1 MANRRSG
8 QRNPQSLM
16 VSLLDVAFILLR
28 LAIKACSEAKVVE
41 RRMGMPTE
49 GQYGN
54 HGGKLRNLSAGGIW
68 LVKICAVCT
77 GAKVESES
85 TPALDFGRE
94 STRNYSRV
102 MRTH

>member
-49 GQYGN
+49 GQYSTEITGGN
-54 HGGKLRNLSAGGIW
+54 CEFERRGDL
-68 LVKICAVCT
+68 LVKVCAVCT
-77 GAKVESES
+77 GKSYSNTPLVMEWFCESMNAF
-85 TPALDFGRE
+85 PGI
-94 STRNYSRV
+94 V
-102 MRTH
+102 H